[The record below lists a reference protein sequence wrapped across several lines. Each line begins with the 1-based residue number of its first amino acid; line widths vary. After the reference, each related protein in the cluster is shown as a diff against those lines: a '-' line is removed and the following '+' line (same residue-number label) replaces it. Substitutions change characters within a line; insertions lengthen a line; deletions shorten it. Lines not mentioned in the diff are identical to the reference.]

1 MTLSAIVGCKGSR
14 SLNYFPREEGGYTDF
29 RSNWSYYIL
38 YLPPLLSEFF
48 RSILE
53 ILEYPLSSWGKTLKT
68 SGHFIN
74 MEDPIVNLG
83 PVVQYSP
90 LNLQA
95 GVFPRSRGKIFMLVT
110 DKDGDDQL
118 SEVSEDFYA
127 PEVPIESQRASS
139 EAPEPH
145 QPM

>member
-1 MTLSAIVGCKGSR
+1 MFSPVRKGGMTISCPTGPTI
-14 SLNYFPREEGGYTDF
+14 Y
-29 RSNWSYYIL
+29 YYIL
-38 YLPPLLSEFF
+38 PLLSEIF
-48 RSILE
+48 RTILE

-68 SGHFIN
+68 SGHFID

-95 GVFPRSRGKIFMLVT
+95 GVFLRSQGKIFMLVT

-118 SEVSEDFYA
+118 SEVPEDFYA
-127 PEVPIESQRASS
+127 PEVPIESQGTSS
-139 EAPEPH
+139 ETPEPC
-145 QPM
+145 QPV

>member
-1 MTLSAIVGCKGSR
+1 MD
-14 SLNYFPREEGGYTDF
+14 FPREEGGYADF
-29 RSNWSYYIL
+29 RSNRSYYIL
-38 YLPPLLSEFF
+38 PLLPLLSEFF

-53 ILEYPLSSWGKTLKT
+53 NLEYPLSSWGKTLKT
-68 SGHFIN
+68 SGHFID

-90 LNLQA
+90 LNIQA

-118 SEVSEDFYA
+118 SEVPEDFYA

-139 EAPEPH
+139 ETHEPR

>member
-1 MTLSAIVGCKGSR
+1 MYISFSNIKHGYTV
-14 SLNYFPREEGGYTDF
+14 FPREEGGYVDF
-29 RSNWSYYIL
+29 RSNWLYYIL
-38 YLPPLLSEFF
+38 PILPLLLEFF

-53 ILEYPLSSWGKTLKT
+53 ILEYPLSSWGKPLKT
-68 SGHFIN
+68 SGHFID

-90 LNLQA
+90 LKLQA
-95 GVFPRSRGKIFMLVT
+95 GVFPRSQGKIFMLVT

-118 SEVSEDFYA
+118 SEVPEDFYA

-139 EAPEPH
+139 ETHEPR